1 MSSPPMKPTRG
12 TCLRGR
18 LAHPWLRVE
27 RIVRA
32 VLRGSWRGDQLAD
45 LLTAAPSLWE
55 ERKRI
60 REAGWFN

>member
-1 MSSPPMKPTRG
+1 MSPSQTAD
-12 TCLRGR
+12 CLRGP

-27 RIVRA
+27 RIVRQ
-32 VLRGSWRGDQLAD
+32 VLHRSWRGEQLAE
-45 LLTAAPSLWE
+45 LLTAAPTLWD

>member
-1 MSSPPMKPTRG
+1 MRPSRRG
-12 TCLRGR
+12 ACLTGP

-27 RIVRA
+27 RIVRQ
-32 VLRGSWRGDQLAD
+32 VLRRSWRGERLAE
-45 LLTAAPSLWE
+45 LLTAAPTLWD